1 MSRDDIECA
10 LCGKAHPRDE
20 LELAFVRPD
29 AIAALTDAQ
38 RRVKL
43 LEESDDLCETRA
55 GEHFVRA
62 VLPLP
67 VDGWDE
73 PYCIGI
79 WVRVEADVFARVL
92 ALWEDPAQSD
102 EPPFDVR
109 LANDIPSF
117 PETNGLPVQLQLT
130 GPTSRPYVLVPPS
143 AHPLH
148 REQCDGITAHRAS
161 EYSGFFA

>member
-1 MSRDDIECA
+1 MNPDEIECA

-20 LELAFVRPD
+20 LELAFRRPD
-29 AIAALTDAQ
+29 VIAALPESQ
-38 RRVKL
+38 RFGKRVR
-43 LEESDDLCETRA
+43 ESDDLCEYA

-73 PYCIGI
+73 PYSIGI
-79 WVRVEADVFARVL
+79 WVRVEPGVFQRIL
-92 ALWEDPAQSD
+92 DLWEDPAQSD
-102 EPPFDVR
+102 EPPFDAW

-117 PETNGLPVQLQLT
+117 PETMGLPVQLQLT

-148 REQCDGITAHRAS
+148 REQCSGITAHRAS